1 MSDGAP
7 GVPVD
12 LPMVREM
19 LEAMPWGQ
27 GFPEP
32 LFDGDFEILDQRIVG
47 QRHLKMKL
55 LSGNQTFD
63 AIAFNQDR
71 LVEGR
76 NKHMAYRLDINEYR
90 GRQTVQLIVEAVDV
104 FL

>member
-1 MSDGAP
+1 
-7 GVPVD
+7 
-12 LPMVREM
+12 VREI
-19 LEAMPWGQ
+19 LQLIPWGQ

-32 LFDGDFEILDQRIVG
+32 LFDDEFEILDQRIVG

-55 LSGNQTFD
+55 LRGEQTFD

-76 NKHMAYRLDINEYR
+76 NKRMAYRLDINHFR
-90 GRQTVQLIVEAVDV
+90 GRDSVQLIVESVDV
-104 FL
+104 CL

>member
-1 MSDGAP
+1 
-7 GVPVD
+7 
-12 LPMVREM
+12 
-19 LEAMPWGQ
+19 MPWGQ

-71 LVEGR
+71 LLEGR